1 MSPIAIKGRACVL
14 GTVMLFVVASSAL
27 GQPDLR
33 PTGITAPALGTTQHT
48 MDVSWEV
55 ENGGTGE
62 APASWYDVLYLS
74 ADEVVG
80 AGDIALA
87 QLAWSQP
94 VAAGGNYTL
103 AQTVTVPNVPAGNY
117 YLIVVVDVY
126 NYVYEAEEGNN
137 QFRKRIAIT
146 GPETLRIVAI
156 GWIANG
162 RLRIDFQSISG
173 QMHHLEMC
181 GLIEEGLWAREPF
194 YVTDDGT
201 ETQDEIAG
209 TGAILSIYVVPA
221 GPRAFYRIAAP

>member
-14 GTVMLFVVASSAL
+14 GTVTLFMVASSAL

-48 MDVSWEV
+48 IDVSWDA
-55 ENGGTGE
+55 ENRGNGE
-62 APASWYDVLYLS
+62 AKASWYDTLYLS

-80 AGDIALA
+80 AGDLTLA
-87 QLAWSQP
+87 QLARSQP
-94 VAAGGNYTL
+94 VAAGGTYTL
-103 AQTVTVPNVPAGNY
+103 AQTVTVPNVATGSY
-117 YLIVVVDVY
+117 YLIVLVDAY
-126 NYVYEAEEGNN
+126 NYVYEESEANN
-137 QFRKRIAIT
+137 QFTKAIAIT

-156 GWIANG
+156 NTMANG

-173 QMHHLEMC
+173 LTHHLETC
-181 GLIEEGLWAREPF
+181 GAMEEGLWAREPF